1 MRAGFAVIVPCY
13 QRSPGVIREALASVA
28 AQEGLGAA
36 PLHVYVVDDGSPVD
50 PGEEAAAVDWPASCR
65 VRLLRKPNG
74 GVSSARNWALERL
87 QGEEG
92 IAFLDADDRWLPHHL
107 ASARHAL
114 ESGFDLYAAD
124 MQTLSGQRH
133 QALFFRDA
141 LPLQRFG
148 DEPWAHELTA
158 ELADFTVAS
167 PLIPT
172 PSLVVSRALLGESR
186 FHEGLRLAGE
196 DGLFKT
202 ALAVKRPRVM
212 VSSRV
217 DVVQGRGVNI
227 FSQGEWGT
235 ADAFRRAADHLRSR
249 YLMQPLLEGFP
260 AAQRRLRRAIG
271 EAETGFWRAAL
282 AAQRRRE
289 LPKGALART
298 VSAHPR
304 LVRRLPR
311 AALGA
316 WRRSGRGAEQGRRVP

>member
-1 MRAGFAVIVPCY
+1 MIVPCY
-13 QRSPGVIREALASVA
+13 QRSSGVIREALASVA

-50 PGEEAAAVDWPASCR
+50 PGEEAAAVHWPASCR

-114 ESGFDLYAAD
+114 ELGFDLYAAD

-133 QALFFRDA
+133 HALFFRGA

-172 PSLVVSRALLGESR
+172 PTLVVSRALLGESR

-227 FSQGEWGT
+227 FS
-235 ADAFRRAADHLRSR
+235 
-249 YLMQPLLEGFP
+249 
-260 AAQRRLRRAIG
+260 
-271 EAETGFWRAAL
+271 
-282 AAQRRRE
+282 
-289 LPKGALART
+289 
-298 VSAHPR
+298 
-304 LVRRLPR
+304 
-311 AALGA
+311 
-316 WRRSGRGAEQGRRVP
+316 